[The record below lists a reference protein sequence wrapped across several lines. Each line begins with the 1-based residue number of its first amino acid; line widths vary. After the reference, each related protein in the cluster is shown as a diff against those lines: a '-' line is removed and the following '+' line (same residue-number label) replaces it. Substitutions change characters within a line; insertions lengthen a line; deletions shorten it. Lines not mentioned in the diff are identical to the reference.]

1 MAAALGWITASQF
14 DQPPFDI
21 PLDLDLVR
29 PKGLLAT
36 QDGDVHALGD
46 QLLADT
52 GDRSQ
57 AGAQGSDD
65 LLIGTFVPERI
76 IGQQEDSSVGQFAGR
91 RLAAGNHL
99 FQVRP
104 FLGRQS
110 HPVLVHSR
118 RPVLGVSP
126 SADRQG
132 TGYRIYPSNEDGR
145 PTRS

>member
-91 RLAAGNHL
+91 RLAAGNQQ
-99 FQVRP
+99 FQVCPLLRC
-104 FLGRQS
+104 QS
-110 HPVLVHSR
+110 HPVLVHVGH
-118 RPVLGVSP
+118 PDLGVSTSP
-126 SADRQG
+126 DCKKS
-132 TGYRIYPSNEDGR
+132 GYGFYLPNEDG
-145 PTRS
+145 